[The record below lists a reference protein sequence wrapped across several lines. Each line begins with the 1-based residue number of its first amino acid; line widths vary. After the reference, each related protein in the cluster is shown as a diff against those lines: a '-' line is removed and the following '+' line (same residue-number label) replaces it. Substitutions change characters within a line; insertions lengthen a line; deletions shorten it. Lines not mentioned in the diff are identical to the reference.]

1 MARRPVPN
9 RLSGVVPARSQAEG
23 QLRRAA
29 GWFSWR
35 SVVLTAAIAQLHANA
50 EESARKAGCA
60 KLEKCGEQQRL
71 VRKSQYPATLWKE
84 GRSPVCATSV
94 LIKRLDVRN
103 RPGACQLPRQFVY

>member
-84 GRSPVCATSV
+84 ERSPVMCYQSINLKTAATLLLRAPEAGSA
-94 LIKRLDVRN
+94 
-103 RPGACQLPRQFVY
+103 G